1 MTTPTVLV
9 TGGAGFVG
17 SHTCKALAKA
27 GYLPVVYD
35 DLSNG
40 VQAAVRWAPL
50 HVGAL
55 EDEVLLVAVVAQHKP
70 VAVVH
75 FAAFIEAGESVRE
88 PERFYRNNVG
98 GTLALLRVMREAGV
112 DKLVFSSTAA
122 VYGDPEVTPIPESH
136 PLRPVNPYGRS
147 KLMVEE
153 ILADVAAAHG
163 LRYAA
168 LRYFNAAGADPDGE
182 LGENH
187 QPETHLIP
195 LVLQAAFGKRVD
207 IAVFGTDY
215 DTPDETCIRDYVHVA
230 DLASAHVL
238 ALRRLIGGGKSL
250 IANLGTGRGFSVREV
265 IDTVGQVIGRPI
277 PVRFAERRPG
287 DPAVLV
293 ADATRARQELGWA
306 PAYPDLEAHIRH
318 AAAWMRRA
326 EGRAEVQTQVSQ
338 EPALVTAARQTP

>member
-1 MTTPTVLV
+1 MSATTTKPAVLV

-40 VQAAVRWAPL
+40 VEDAVRWGPL
-50 HVGAL
+50 EVGAL
-55 EDEVLLVAVVAQHKP
+55 EDEAHLASVVARHKP

-88 PERFYRNNVG
+88 PGRFYRNNVA
-98 GTLALLRVMREAGV
+98 GTLSLLQVMREADIKRV
-112 DKLVFSSTAA
+112 VFSSTAA
-122 VYGDPEVTPIPESH
+122 VYGNPERTPIPESH

-153 ILADVAAAHG
+153 ILADVAAAQG
-163 LRYAA
+163 LCYAA

-187 QPETHLIP
+187 HPETHLIP
-195 LVLQAAFGKRVD
+195 LVIQAAFGLRPE

-215 DTPDETCIRDYVHVA
+215 DTPDGTCIRDYVHVS
-230 DLASAHVL
+230 DLAAAHVL
-238 ALRRLIGGGKSL
+238 ALRRLLNSGENL
-250 IANLGTGRGFSVREV
+250 VANLGTGQGYSVREV
-265 IDTVGQVIGRPI
+265 INAVQEVIGL
-277 PVRFAERRPG
+277 PVRVREAGRRPG

-293 ADATRARQELGWA
+293 AKADHARKALGWCPVHSQLRKEVA
-306 PAYPDLEAHIRH
+306 D
-318 AAAWMRRA
+318 AAGW
-326 EGRAEVQTQVSQ
+326 
-338 EPALVTAARQTP
+338 LARKAQSAGHSDSMKHT